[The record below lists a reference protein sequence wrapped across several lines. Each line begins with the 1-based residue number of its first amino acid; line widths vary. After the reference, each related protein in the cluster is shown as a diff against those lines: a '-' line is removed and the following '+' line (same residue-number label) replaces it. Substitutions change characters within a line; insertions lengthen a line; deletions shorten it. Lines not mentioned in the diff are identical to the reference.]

1 MFDTAGTVFVVLVE
15 LMILLL
21 PVIRSFSPILLLM
34 LFLAEFI
41 LKSLDFN
48 LNLDVFGLPDAS
60 LLFPFLLLF
69 LRVLKTLYDEYILFM

>member
-1 MFDTAGTVFVVLVE
+1 
-15 LMILLL
+15 
-21 PVIRSFSPILLLM
+21 M

-69 LRVLKTLYDEYILFM
+69 LRVLETLYDEYILFM